1 MDLRVVGANER
12 RPGSVGGSFGARKAK
27 LLRRGLAAVLVT
39 VMALAFCSP
48 GVLAIEYDNVTI
60 AETIRYDIDPSEK
73 ILGPYDLDEGQI
85 VKIDLT
91 VTGGF
96 GCNFGF
102 VTHANYLLYQQYLE
116 VDTIEEL
123 SANDALSL
131 HVEWTVDADDD
142 YYLIIQN
149 IHGPSMLVD
158 ATIHGTFDAQ
168 YPSGISWA
176 LIAAIGAVIAVVII
190 VVVYFFVIK
199 KKPTA
204 AAPQQAEMPP
214 PMYGPAPPPAAPPQ
228 QGAYVQAP
236 PPTYGPPPGQAPPP
250 QPVYA
255 PPPAQAPPPARTMAP
270 PPSGPRVCGSCGRT
284 VTDATMRFCPFCG
297 ARMA

>member
-1 MDLRVVGANER
+1 MDSRVVGANEG
-12 RPGSVGGSFGARKAK
+12 RPECVDKNLSERKAR
-27 LLRRGLAAVLVT
+27 LLRRGLVTAMVT

-96 GCNFGF
+96 ACTFGF

-116 VDTIEEL
+116 VDTIDEL
-123 SANDALSL
+123 SANDAMSL
-131 HVEWTVDADDD
+131 HATWTVEANDD

-158 ATIHGTFDAQ
+158 ATVHGTFDAS

-176 LIAAIGAVIAVVII
+176 LIAGIGAAIAVVVI
-190 VVVYFFVIK
+190 VVVFFFVIK
-199 KKPTA
+199 KKPKGV
-204 AAPQQAEMPP
+204 APQQTEVPP
-214 PMYGPAPPPAAPPQ
+214 PMYGPAPPPTGPPQ

-236 PPTYGPPPGQAPPP
+236 PPTYAPPPAQAPPP
-250 QPVYA
+250 QPVY
-255 PPPAQAPPPARTMAP
+255 APPPARTMAP